1 MLFRNEE
8 SSLRLDIVNYE
19 FPPDGGDPTSDD
31 RNWLV
36 LRATWNK
43 EDGDVVKDS
52 NSCLLTHELQSMSAG
67 LKVLKAGIRDVY
79 VSDFQENFYFSVG
92 ARALGDGTFEVV
104 VSFYLPNTMD
114 CQHRSGG
121 RLHLLYRSDRT
132 QREVCR
138 AQVLG
143 RNRKGDGGADRRTGP
158 ALRKIPGS
166 DLKNPGA
173 PVGKKVNRLEL

>member
-67 LKVLKAGIRDVY
+67 LKVLKAGIRDV
-79 VSDFQENFYFSVG
+79 
-92 ARALGDGTFEVV
+92 TF
-104 VSFYLPNTMD
+104 
-114 CQHRSGG
+114 
-121 RLHLLYRSDRT
+121 
-132 QREVCR
+132 
-138 AQVLG
+138 
-143 RNRKGDGGADRRTGP
+143 RRTFISPSAPGHWETGLLKWWCPSICPTPWTGTTPLRSP
-158 ALRKIPGS
+158 APWTR
-166 DLKNPGA
+166 
-173 PVGKKVNRLEL
+173 RRWRR

>member
-52 NSCLLTHELQSMSAG
+52 NSCLL
-67 LKVLKAGIRDVY
+67 KAGIRDVY

-114 CQHRSGG
+114 GDDTAEITCTMDQKEMEALIGELD
-121 RLHLLYRSDRT
+121 RLCEKFPDRT
-132 QREVCR
+132 
-138 AQVLG
+138 
-143 RNRKGDGGADRRTGP
+143 
-158 ALRKIPGS
+158 
-166 DLKNPGA
+166 
-173 PVGKKVNRLEL
+173 